1 MFVLAGA
8 PYPSSLA
15 RVANTELDSAMART
29 WSGIKARN
37 IAAYGDGLVHRPK
50 AEIPG
55 DAVSEG
61 QAYGMILALYENDQ
75 STFNSIW
82 DAAEKDFWSS
92 ANGYYN
98 WRWNK
103 GALTSDG
110 SGMATDADQDIALTL
125 LFADSLVKK
134 GVWTTH
140 TGPNSVGYK
149 ARALTMLST
158 IWSKAVS
165 SNHNLAPGAS
175 WGGDAFVNPGYFSP
189 ASYRIFAIADT
200 AHDWSA
206 VVEQCYKVI
215 AASPGYAKGLVPDWM
230 TPSGAYYTGS
240 LGYNPFDTGH
250 AMYKDGIRVLW
261 RLALDWTWNFEPRAK
276 ALLDSAVK
284 LVGSEPALSNFYT
297 MSGNIVSADST
308 FTLAGGAGKTRP
320 RREHSHLTTGMWAC
334 AAMAATDTSVASA
347 WATELLKFRDSLHA
361 DYWGLASDPDSTDT
375 IHAED
380 TAHNEMYFDQF
391 LAWFGASVLA
401 GRFSNIWED
410 LADPSPGTVQSWKTS
425 PHISKQEL
433 DFDSAKLVAGAILA
447 KSATWSITITHR
459 TTGQTWSTSG
469 TGDTLLATWGGQ
481 TNGGTQFS
489 QGACDVV
496 FAVHGLTSVSVPV
509 WVAHQKDLRTSD
521 KNWLII
527 DDFVDATLVP
537 NFGAWGSF
545 NNSSSG
551 GNAAVSGMATTGTG
565 SSRAMVF
572 KYDLGTEN
580 LGYNYCGLEWKSSS
594 WTGLQYVTKVTY
606 KLKASHQVVV
616 DNYLTQSNI
625 TDGNN
630 FHVLDT
636 VGTSW
641 KTCTHL
647 LSSYTGRLSTRSD
660 AINPAKGTGFHWHIQ
675 SDKQSGGYSSI
686 DTGHV
691 QIDSFHVGGDLASM
705 YTAPAAYETMPE
717 WVSIKTVATGRSIAA
732 VSSPR
737 GIRLTVP
744 ESSHAIVRDISGRI
758 LLQTQVPAGSTDL
771 RVPGSG
777 IAIVQING
785 ANWQET
791 RSVLRHLGN

>member
-1 MFVLAGA
+1 LAGA

-15 RVANTELDSAMART
+15 RVANDDLDTAMAHT
-29 WSGIKARN
+29 WAGIKARN
-37 IAAYGDGLVHRPK
+37 ISAYSDHLVHRPK
-50 AEIPG
+50 SELPG

-61 QAYGMILALYENDQ
+61 QAYGMIVALYENDQ
-75 STFNSIW
+75 TTFNSIW
-82 DAAEKDFWSS
+82 DAAESDLWSS
-92 ANGYYN
+92 KGGCYN
-98 WRWNK
+98 WRWNN
-103 GALTSDG
+103 GAVTSDG
-110 SGMATDADQDIALTL
+110 SGMATDADQDIALVL

-134 GVWTTH
+134 HVWTSH

-149 ARALTMLST
+149 ARALTLLST
-158 IWSKAVS
+158 IWSKAVT
-165 SNHNLAPGAS
+165 SNYNLAPGAG

-189 ASYRIFAIADT
+189 ASYRIFAQADT
-200 AHDWSA
+200 AHDWNA

-215 AASPGYAKGLVPDWM
+215 AANPGYAKGLLPDWV

-240 LGYNPFDTGH
+240 LGYNPFYGGH

-276 ALLDSAVK
+276 VFLDSA
-284 LVGSEPALSNFYT
+284 LSLIGSDTAKSNFYT
-297 MSGNIVSADST
+297 MDGNIVPADST
-308 FTLAGGAGKTRP
+308 FSLSGTAGPTRS
-320 RREHSHLTTGMWAC
+320 RREHSHLTTGMWAS
-334 AAMAATDTSVASA
+334 ASMAATDNSVAST
-347 WATELLKFRDSLHA
+347 WADALLGFRDSARA
-361 DYWGLASDPDSTDT
+361 DYWG
-375 IHAED
+375 HANDDALED

-401 GRFSNIWED
+401 GRFSNIWAD
-410 LADPSPGTVQSWKTS
+410 LADPDPGLAQAWKNAPSVSTRS
-425 PHISKQEL
+425 I
-433 DFDSAKLVAGAILA
+433 DFDDAKLLASARLA
-447 KSATWSITITHR
+447 KSATWNITITHR
-459 TTGQTWSTSG
+459 DSGTTWSASG
-469 TGDTLLATWGGQ
+469 TGDTLSAVWNGLSSSGGQ
-481 TNGGTQFS
+481 FP

-496 FAVHGLTSVSVPV
+496 FSAHGLSPATIVV

-527 DDFVDATLVP
+527 DDFVDTTLVP
-537 NFGAWGSF
+537 NFGTWGSF

-580 LGYNYCGLEWKSSS
+580 LGYNYCGLEWKSSGWS
-594 WTGLQYVTKVTY
+594 GLRCVTKVTY
-606 KLKASHQVVV
+606 KLKASHQVMV
-616 DNYLTQSNI
+616 DNYLTQSDI

-647 LSSYTGRLSTRSD
+647 LSSYTGRLSNRTD

-675 SDKQSGGYSSI
+675 SDKQSGSYSSI

-705 YTAPAAYETMPE
+705 YKAPADYQTMPE
-717 WVSIKTVATGRSIAA
+717 WVSVKPVADRSITVVATSGGLRI
-732 VSSPR
+732 
-737 GIRLTVP
+737 TVP
-744 ESSHAIVRDISGRI
+744 ESSHATVRDLSGRI
-758 LLQTQVPAGSTDL
+758 LSQATVPAGTSDL

-777 IAIVQING
+777 LAIVRIG
-785 ANWQET
+785 GSDWSET
-791 RSVLRHLGN
+791 RSVVRCPRN